1 MKKNK
6 IIGMLT
12 SLLLVF
18 STFGSQIPVYA
29 QEQTDTQEVNQNNG
43 FTEDQGEVQ
52 EEQQESQEE
61 GQLEITG
68 DLTLSESQN
77 TEEEVS
83 VSLFNLVPQNLDSI
97 YDGTAY
103 FYILKPGETADSNR
117 TPDEKWYGISTTG
130 TVNLTNPSTQTL
142 NTKYPIGNVT
152 SYPSSYPAITGLDGN
167 TYRYDANAA
176 TNQSPY
182 TYYIIWDYIIVS
194 DGANV
199 GYNQAGPYVP
209 NGTKTYHVDGH
220 AVMFSENKV
229 QVTFYYQ
236 PVNQTDFVLAK
247 NPEMV
252 NKNTTRS
259 SIAQPSME
267 NQSGY
272 VFDGW
277 YLDEQFTQ
285 KVNFDSTQIKTNETY
300 YGHYVPASINYS
312 VNYYYDGNLSETITS
327 SATYGLTINEYI
339 DKCKDGYTL
348 DRVQGLPLTIGAD
361 EKNNVINV
369 YYAKDENKN
378 GIPDKYEVKITYNAI
393 HGTFDGKETVTQDY
407 VIAQKDANNNW
418 IPIEKTLENI
428 PVPVPDTGYKE
439 GSWDIVPTATTK
451 VKENTT
457 YTYTFTQDET
467 AVDTLSYKVNH
478 IIKDSNVIYKTSIVT
493 QNVWVNDPQLLTV
506 TEESIQPLTIKGYK
520 YDSISEN
527 GKAGTK
533 VNNQAVISLYYV
545 KDESQTKDL
554 SYTVEYYKDGALS
567 DTDIVTESVW
577 VLSESDRLN
586 VKKEDINTVDK
597 YKGYAF
603 DYTDPSVIPDTIKNE
618 GIIKVYYEKDVHSTI
633 PGNPE
638 QSDGIPDKYQVRVN
652 FKAVN
657 GIVSFDYTYVTLY
670 DENGNWSQSG
680 VGHLNQVQIPS
691 SKADKGYKDGK
702 WDVLPTVDLNITK
715 EETFTITYQR
725 EEINKN
731 KTENKTNKKQV
742 NTSTI
747 TNSSRYGFMMLI
759 SIVSIVC
766 LLKKRK

>member
-1 MKKNK
+1 MKKNNK
-6 IIGMLT
+6 LIGILM
-12 SLLLVF
+12 SLFLGF
-18 STFGSQIPVYA
+18 STIGYQIPVYA
-29 QEQTDTQEVNQNNG
+29 NEQLETQENEQNNNILENPEEENEEVIEDQEEDIEEDSNLSDTEDLNQNEISPYTLIPD
-43 FTEDQGEVQ
+43 TEDSIS
-52 EEQQESQEE
+52 EQK
-61 GQLEITG
+61 
-68 DLTLSESQN
+68 
-77 TEEEVS
+77 
-83 VSLFNLVPQNLDSI
+83 
-97 YDGTAY
+97 AY
-103 FYILKPGETADSNR
+103 FYILKPGETAGSNK
-117 TPDEKWYGISTTG
+117 TPDELWYGISSTG
-130 TVNLTNPSTQTL
+130 NVNLSDPSTQTI
-142 NTKYPIGNVT
+142 NTKYPIGSVT
-152 SYPSSYPAITGLDGN
+152 AYPSSYPTITGLDGKSY
-167 TYRYDANAA
+167 TYDANAQ
-176 TNQSPY
+176 TIQRPY
-182 TYYIIWDYIIVS
+182 TYYIVWDYVIVA
-194 DGANV
+194 DGANR
-199 GYNQAGPYVP
+199 GYNQQGDFVP

-220 AVMFSENKV
+220 AVMFSETKV
-229 QVTFYYQ
+229 QVSFYYQ
-236 PVNQTDFVLAK
+236 PVNQTNFVLAK
-247 NPEMV
+247 NPELMD
-252 NKNTTRS
+252 KNTLRS
-259 SIAQPSME
+259 SISQPSMS
-267 NQSGY
+267 NISGY

-348 DRVQGLPLTIGAD
+348 DRVQGLPLTIGVD
-361 EKNNVINV
+361 ESKNVINV

-378 GIPDKYEVKITYNAI
+378 GIPDKYEVTITYNVI

-407 VIAQKDANNNW
+407 IIAQKDANNNW
-418 IPIEKTLENI
+418 ISIEKTLENI

-603 DYTDPSVIPDTIKNE
+603 DHTDPSVIPDTIKNE

-680 VGHLNQVQIPS
+680 VGHLNQAQIPS